1 MRTAF
6 CIKSYIKMSPKI
18 TPLTAISVLGDDF
31 YGLGQSTAVA
41 HLSLVGRSAV
51 SGKQDKPGL

>member
-1 MRTAF
+1 
-6 CIKSYIKMSPKI
+6 MSPKI
-18 TPLTAISVLGDDF
+18 TPLTAISVFRDDF

-51 SGKQDKPGL
+51 RGKQDKPGL